1 MTAPARGL
9 NDEPFRLVVESA
21 PIAIVVVD
29 REGRI
34 TLANTQT
41 ERWSGYTREELRGKL
56 VELLIPER
64 FRSAHLAE
72 HQSFL
77 AAPEPRLMDVGRE
90 LFLRRKDGS
99 EFPAEIRM
107 ALAETNQGSMI
118 LTFIA
123 DIAER
128 NQAESSL
135 RDHAR
140 LATLRADLGAILGRL
155 APLDVVLQ
163 DAAAALVAHLQV
175 AFFRIWTLNDAEGVL
190 DLQASAGLYSH
201 RDGRHA
207 RIPLGEFKIGRI
219 ALRRTPH
226 LTNDVRLDPE
236 ISDPEWAAREG
247 MVAFAGY
254 PLLVEERVVGV
265 MATFARRPL
274 DSIVLRDLGAVAHSI
289 AQCIE
294 RKRAEAA
301 LRDSEQRLRLIV
313 ENAQLGLWDWEIAKN
328 HQYLDARCR
337 AILGLEPDEPA
348 TYERWLQGIHPED
361 KPRVLAALQQNLNG
375 ETALLDVDYR
385 FGRKNGEWVWIS
397 ARGRVHQRSADGRPL
412 RMMGTINDISARKQA
427 EIERDRFETQIQHAQ
442 KLESLGVLAGGIAH
456 DFNNLLTGVLG
467 NATLAQEELAPE
479 SPVIPMLHSIELA
492 ATRAADLAQQMLAYS
507 GKGQFTVQVF
517 QLDRVVREM
526 SSLLKTVVSKKAV
539 IQQRLESAVIDGDP
553 RQIRQV
559 VMNLI
564 TNASEALGEQVGT
577 IRLSTGVREMDEA
590 GLRSPFLPDPLPAG
604 TYAFVEVED
613 SGCGMND
620 ETLER
625 IFDPFFTTKFTG
637 RGLGLA
643 AVLGIVRGH
652 RGTIKVTSKVGD
664 GAGSVFTVL
673 LPVARE
679 TPPLKVEPAPRSL
692 SLGQGTILVVED
704 EDVVRDYAKAA
715 LERAGYRVLTASDGG
730 EGLAIFAE
738 HRPEIDAVLLDLT
751 MPRLDG
757 PEVLRELRN
766 QAPDVPVLIMSGFTD
781 EEVAIRF
788 EGIGASGF
796 IRKPF
801 AAHDLAAHLR
811 RLLVAKD

>member
-1 MTAPARGL
+1 MTPARAL

-34 TLANTQT
+34 TLANSQAD
-41 ERWSGYTREELRGKL
+41 RWFGYTREELQGKQ

-64 FRSAHLAE
+64 FRSAYLAE
-72 HQSFL
+72 HQGML
-77 AAPEPRLMDVGRE
+77 ATPEARMMDVPRE
-90 LFLRRKDGS
+90 LFLLRKDGS
-99 EFPAEIRM
+99 EFPAEIRL
-107 ALAETNQGSMI
+107 ARAETSQGSMI

-123 DIAER
+123 DITER
-128 NQAESSL
+128 KQADSSL

-140 LATLRADLGAILGRL
+140 LATLRGDLGVILSRP

-163 DAAAALVAHLQV
+163 EAAAALVTHLDV

-190 DLQASAGLYSH
+190 DLQASAGQYSH

-207 RIPLGEFKIGRI
+207 HIPLGEFKIGRI

-226 LTNDVRLDPE
+226 LTNDVPLDPE

-254 PLLVEERVVGV
+254 PLLVEDRVVGV

-274 DSIVLRDLGAVAHSI
+274 DSLVIRDLSAVAHTI

-301 LRDSEQRLRLIV
+301 LRESEQRLRLIV

-328 HQYLDARCR
+328 QQYLDDKCR
-337 AILGLEPDEPA
+337 AILGYEPDEPA
-348 TYERWLQGIHPED
+348 TYERWLQGLHSED
-361 KPRVLAALQQNLNG
+361 KPRVLTALQQNLNG

-397 ARGRVHQRSADGRPL
+397 ARGRVSQRSADGRPL

-467 NATLAQEELAPE
+467 NATLAREELAQD
-479 SPVIPMLHSIELA
+479 SPVVPMLHSIELA

-526 SSLLKTVVSKKAV
+526 SSLLKTVVSKKAI
-539 IQQRLESAVIDGDP
+539 IQQHLESAVIGGDP

-564 TNASEALGEQVGT
+564 TNASEALGDQVGT
-577 IRLSTGVREMDEA
+577 IRVSTGIREMDEA

-604 TYAFVEVED
+604 AYAFVEVED
-613 SGCGMND
+613 SGSGMD
-620 ETLER
+620 EDTLQR

-652 RGTIKVTSKVGD
+652 RGTIKVTSNVG
-664 GAGSVFTVL
+664 GADSGSVFTVL
-673 LPVARE
+673 LPVAPE
-679 TPPLKVEPAPRSL
+679 TPPLKVEAPPKSL

-704 EDVVRDYAKAA
+704 EDVVRDYARAV

-738 HRPEIDAVLLDLT
+738 HRAEIDAVLLDLT

-757 PEVLRELRN
+757 PQVLRELRS
-766 QAPDVPVLIMSGFTD
+766 QARDIPVLVMSGFAD

-788 EGIGASGF
+788 EGIGANGF

-811 RLLVAKD
+811 RLLVTKD